1 MSKQCTKALGNRY
14 YEARMKAAKYNE
26 KLFTRAGAAE
36 CLPGVTEEC
45 LKKYELDINRPPN
58 TVVSLMADE
67 YGQPELRQWYCAN
80 ECPLGKTC
88 RDMPEMPAERA
99 LLRLQNSIRTMNE
112 PMQELSLI
120 MEDGKIDEV
129 EMKSIP
135 RIYEQ
140 LLEVKKRIDENLIV
154 LEKAAHNGEFN

>member
-1 MSKQCTKALGNRY
+1 MSRQATKAQGNRY

-26 KLFTRAGAAE
+26 KLLTRAGAAE

-80 ECPLGKTC
+80 ECPLGKNC
-88 RDMPEMPAERA
+88 REMPEMPAERA

-112 PMQELSLI
+112 PMQELSMI
-120 MEDGKIDEV
+120 MEDGKIDEI

-135 RIYEQ
+135 GIYEQ

-154 LEKAAHNGEFN
+154 LEKATHNREFD